1 VTSTSIRTRSGAA
14 TALITA
20 LAMVAFAS
28 NSVLA
33 RAALRDSGTDPGT
46 FTAVRLGSGAAFLLL
61 LVAATRGSTPA
72 RGTISAKA
80 WLSGAAL
87 FSYAAGFSYA
97 YLSLGAGTGALILFG
112 VVQSTIL
119 GTALVKGERL
129 TFLAM
134 FGLVI
139 ALAGLVVLL
148 GPGVSAPDPFGAAL
162 MVLAGLAWAAY
173 TLRGRQAQDAVL
185 LTASNFVAATP
196 AAFLLLAVVLAV
208 GTFRMTVSGLA
219 LAVASGVLAS
229 GLGYVLWYTVL
240 PSLSRTTA
248 GIVQLTPAPIAAVAG
263 LLLIGE
269 PITARVV
276 AASILILAGV
286 AMALTRPLRPT

>member
-1 VTSTSIRTRSGAA
+1 MTATSTRSGTA

-20 LAMVAFAS
+20 MAMVAFAS

-46 FTAVRLGSGAAFLLL
+46 FTVVRMCSGAAVLLL

-80 WLSGAAL
+80 WVSGGAL
-87 FSYAAGFSYA
+87 FTYAAGFSYA

-129 TFLAM
+129 TLLAM
-134 FGLVI
+134 FGLAI
-139 ALAGLVVLL
+139 ALAGLVVLV

-162 MVLAGLAWAAY
+162 MVVAGLAWALY
-173 TLRGRQAQDAVL
+173 TLRGRRAQDAVVC
-185 LTASNFVAATP
+185 TTSNFVYATP
-196 AAFLLLAVVLAV
+196 AALLLLAVVLAV
-208 GTFRMTVSGLA
+208 GSFRMTASGLA
-219 LAVASGVLAS
+219 LALASGALAS
-229 GLGYVLWYTVL
+229 GLGYTLWYTVL

-248 GIVQLTPAPIAAVAG
+248 GIVQLTPAPIAAFGG

-269 PITARVV
+269 PITVRVV
-276 AASILILAGV
+276 AASILILGGV